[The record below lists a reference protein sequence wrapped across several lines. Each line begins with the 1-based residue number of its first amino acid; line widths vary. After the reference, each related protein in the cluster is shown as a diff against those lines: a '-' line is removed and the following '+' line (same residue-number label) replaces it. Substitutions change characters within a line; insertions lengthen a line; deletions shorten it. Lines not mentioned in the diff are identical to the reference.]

1 VDGFFLVFGVGGRVH
16 CRVAAFRV
24 SGLPESDFLFIT
36 ISHCAW
42 QRVISFSKAK
52 KKRSKENALTALP

>member
-1 VDGFFLVFGVGGRVH
+1 MGFGVVVGSGRGW
-16 CRVAAFRV
+16 CRVAAFPL
-24 SGLPESDFLFIT
+24 SGLLRLANFFTT

-52 KKRSKENALTALP
+52 KKRSKENAFTALP